1 MRTKISEDARALCY
15 EIEKLPASEQQ
26 TACSLKACDLYARV
40 KVMENICSDA
50 LAVITHSV
58 NASKAMETTQEL
70 RWILNETR

>member
-40 KVMENICSDA
+40 KMLEILLMDSYSVIC
-50 LAVITHSV
+50 HSV
-58 NASKAMETTQEL
+58 NAAKAMETVQSL
-70 RWILNETR
+70 REVCCP